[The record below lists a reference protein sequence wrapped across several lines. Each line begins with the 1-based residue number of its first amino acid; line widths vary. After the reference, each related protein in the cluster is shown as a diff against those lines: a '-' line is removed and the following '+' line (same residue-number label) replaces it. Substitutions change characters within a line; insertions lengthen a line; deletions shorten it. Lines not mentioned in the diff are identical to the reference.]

1 MVRRLDQGGGPM
13 LGPVDV
19 SDDLIEILR
28 TRRAQ
33 VGFRATTPIV
43 MAVFFANL
51 LGVIPMVVWA
61 GSYAALQL
69 LELMVFPKSRLD
81 ALDQQAIRTR
91 PVLVLLFLNGLVFG
105 ASSLMWATLVG
116 SWGIACAGYL
126 IAGSMLNVVLTTPGC
141 RIAFRASIAP
151 YLGYVA
157 VVPLV
162 VLAKSGVGVAA
173 ALGLAGGMMSY
184 CALKL
189 WTQSGKSRASE
200 EAARRELAERVSQ
213 ANADRAFLDAIVEN
227 VPAMLVVK
235 DARTGRF
242 ALLNSAGEALL
253 GAERRDVLGKTDH
266 ELFPADQAE
275 FFVKCDR
282 EVLASGQPVVIASET
297 VSTPFGTRTL
307 RTKKVVIEGADG
319 PQYLLAVA
327 EDITDQQA
335 AALALEEALEHAKA
349 ANVAKSTFLATMSHE
364 IRTPLNGVLGMAQAM
379 AGDQLSGRQ
388 RDRLNV
394 IRESGEGLLAIL
406 NDVLDL
412 SKIEA
417 GKLDLEEIDFD
428 LEEVARGPY
437 TAFTSIANRKG
448 ISFAL
453 DLGNAGGGYRG
464 DPTRL
469 RQILYNLI
477 SNALKFTEC
486 GEIRVTARAR
496 PSGLELRVS
505 DTGIGMSGDTVAG
518 LFTSFGQADASTT
531 RRFGGTGLGLAIS
544 LELAEL
550 MGGTIQVD
558 SALGQGSVFYL
569 TLPLPRVQL
578 ASAAPCLAPLNL
590 EPAAQ
595 LELRVLAA
603 EDNTVNQLVLR
614 TLLDQIGINPVMV
627 ENGALAVEAWETGSF
642 DLVLMDIQ
650 MPVMD
655 GPTASRTI
663 RAREVETGRPRIP
676 IIALTANVMSHQIAD
691 YHLAGMDAHVAK
703 PIEAGKLFAAL
714 EAVINAGPSQMVPQR
729 SKRARKSGK

>member
-1 MVRRLDQGGGPM
+1 M
-13 LGPVDV
+13 LGPVEARRQM
-19 SDDLIEILR
+19 IEILR
-28 TRRAQ
+28 MRRAQ
-33 VGFRATTPIV
+33 MGFRATIPII
-43 MAVFFANL
+43 MALFFTDL
-51 LGVIPMVVWA
+51 LGVMPMVVWV
-61 GSYAALQL
+61 GSYAALQV
-69 LELMVFPKSRLD
+69 LELLLFPTSRLR
-81 ALDQQAIRTR
+81 ALDQDPIALR
-91 PVLVLLFLNGLVFG
+91 PALVLLCLNGVVFG
-105 ASSLMWATLVG
+105 AASLMWATSVG
-116 SWGIACAGYL
+116 SWGFACGGYL
-126 IAGSMLNVVLTTPGC
+126 IAGSMLNVVLTTVGC
-141 RIAFRASIAP
+141 RQAFRASIAP
-151 YLGYVA
+151 YLGYIAIAPVVA
-157 VVPLV
+157 F
-162 VLAKSGVGVAA
+162 AKSGVGVAA
-173 ALGLAGGMMSY
+173 ALGLAGGMMAY
-184 CALKL
+184 CVLKL
-189 WTQSGKSRASE
+189 WTQSSKSRASE
-200 EAARRELAERVSQ
+200 DAARTELAARVQQ
-213 ANADRAFLDAIVEN
+213 ANSDRAFLDAIVEN

-253 GAERRDVLGKTDH
+253 GADRRDVLGKSDH
-266 ELFPADQAE
+266 ELFPADQAD

-297 VSTPFGTRTL
+297 ISTPAGNRTL
-307 RTKKVVIEGADG
+307 RTKKVVIEGPDG

-335 AALALEEALEHAKA
+335 AASALEEALERAKA
-349 ANVAKSTFLATMSHE
+349 ANIAKSTFLATMSHE

-379 AGDQLSGRQ
+379 AGDQLSARQ

-417 GKLDLEEIDFD
+417 GKLDLEDIDFD
-428 LEEVARGPY
+428 LEQIARGAY

-453 DLGNAGGGYRG
+453 DLGNACGGYRG

-486 GEIRVTARAR
+486 GEIRVTALSGPA
-496 PSGLELRVS
+496 GLEFRVA
-505 DTGIGMSGDTVAG
+505 DTGIGMSEETVAR

-531 RRFGGTGLGLAIS
+531 RRFGGSGLGLAIS

-550 MGGTIQVD
+550 MGGTIRVD
-558 SALGQGSVFYL
+558 STLGKGSVFCVA
-569 TLPLPRVQL
+569 LPLPRVQL
-578 ASAAPCLAPLNL
+578 APQAPG
-590 EPAAQ
+590 PASSIPEVTRP

-603 EDNTVNQLVLR
+603 EDNAVNQLVLR
-614 TLLDQIGINPVMV
+614 TLLDQLGIDPVMV
-627 ENGALAVEAWETGSF
+627 ENGARAVEAWETGSF
-642 DLVLMDIQ
+642 DLVLMDVQ

-663 RAREVETGRPRIP
+663 RDREIATGRSRTP
-676 IIALTANVMSHQIAD
+676 IIALTANVMSHQIAE
-691 YHLAGMDAHVAK
+691 YRLAGMDGHVAK

-714 EAVINAGPSQMVPQR
+714 QTALEAVASR
-729 SKRARKSGK
+729 SEPPPRIRVSTAHE